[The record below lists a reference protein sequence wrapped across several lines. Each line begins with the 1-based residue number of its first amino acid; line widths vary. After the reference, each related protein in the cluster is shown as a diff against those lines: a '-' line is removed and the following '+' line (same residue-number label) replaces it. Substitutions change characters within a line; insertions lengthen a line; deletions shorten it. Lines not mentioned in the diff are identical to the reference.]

1 MANNSGKI
9 YDVCIVGS
17 GAGGG
22 VMAQQLSAAGI
33 DVVVLERGRHMN
45 PGDFMQQDEL
55 SNMIRQ
61 DFFARDY
68 LETQREDS
76 SQTAKPGKYSLLAQT
91 VGGST
96 AHWGSW
102 CWRFRPDELR
112 VLSTEGAIEG
122 ANLADWPI
130 GYAELEPYYT
140 IAEQALGIAGTA
152 GANPFEGPRSGV
164 YPNPPHVYRPA
175 SRLIEAGAKK
185 MKLHPFPIPMAINSQ
200 VYGDRAKCM
209 NGAFCAGFG
218 CPINAKASTLAI
230 HIPAALATGRC
241 ELRTNSR
248 AVEVTLDANGR
259 ARGVRYLVG
268 EGSDEKNQERE
279 VRARQ
284 VILAGGSIA
293 SAQLL
298 LQSRSARF
306 PNGLANKSDQVGR
319 NLMCHVFAVT
329 NFEMQGIANSF
340 AGPPG
345 NIAVDDF
352 HASDRKRGF
361 ARGAVIAE
369 AIESMPISSG
379 LKAGNYLSQ
388 DKLGNNKRAW
398 GKPLRDYLGRFPHIG
413 GLIAIGE
420 DLPVADNRV
429 DLDPTHRDS
438 AGQPLPRITHKRH
451 ANDIKLA
458 RYFEQ
463 RMSDIASAGGAL
475 KTWNT
480 DYTPIKTGSG
490 HIMGTCRMGD
500 DPARSVLDRWC
511 RTHDVDNL
519 WVVDGSFFPTSGGY
533 NPTLTI
539 FANSYRVAHYF
550 IEQAKRLNVS

>member
-1 MANNSGKI
+1 MTAANTDKSKDSGRI

-61 DFFARDY
+61 DFFARGY
-68 LETQREDS
+68 LETQREQS
-76 SQTAKPGKYSLLAQT
+76 TQTALPGKYSLLAQT
-91 VGGST
+91 VGGGT

-102 CWRFRPDELR
+102 SWRFRPDEMR
-112 VLSTEGAIEG
+112 VLSSDGPVKGASI
-122 ANLADWPI
+122 ADWPI
-130 GYAELEPYYT
+130 SYAELEPYYT
-140 IAEQALGIAGTA
+140 LAEQALGIAGKA
-152 GANPFEGPRSGV
+152 GANPFEGPRTGI

-185 MKLHPFPIPMAINSQ
+185 LRLHPFPTPMAINSQ

-241 ELRTNSR
+241 ELRTGSR
-248 AVEVTLDANGR
+248 AVEVTLDASGR
-259 ARGVRYLVG
+259 ARGVHYL
-268 EGSDEKNQERE
+268 DEKNQERE

-329 NFEMQGIANSF
+329 NFEMRDVANSF

-345 NIAVDDF
+345 NIAIDDF

-369 AIESMPISSG
+369 AIESMPITSA
-379 LKAGNYLSQ
+379 LKAGNYL
-388 DKLGNNKRAW
+388 
-398 GKPLRDYLGRFPHIG
+398 GK
-413 GLIAIGE
+413 
-420 DLPVADNRV
+420 N
-429 DLDPTHRDS
+429 
-438 AGQPLPRITHKRH
+438 
-451 ANDIKLA
+451 
-458 RYFEQ
+458 
-463 RMSDIASAGGAL
+463 
-475 KTWNT
+475 
-480 DYTPIKTGSG
+480 
-490 HIMGTCRMGD
+490 
-500 DPARSVLDRWC
+500 
-511 RTHDVDNL
+511 
-519 WVVDGSFFPTSGGY
+519 
-533 NPTLTI
+533 
-539 FANSYRVAHYF
+539 
-550 IEQAKRLNVS
+550 

>member
-1 MANNSGKI
+1 MAKAKI

-22 VMAQQLSAAGI
+22 VMAQQLTAAGI

-45 PGDFMQQDEL
+45 PGDFLQQDEL
-55 SNMIRQ
+55 TNMIRQ

-68 LETQREDS
+68 RETQREDS
-76 SQTAKPGKYSLLAQT
+76 SQTAQPGKYSLLAQT
-91 VGGST
+91 VGGGT

-102 CWRFRPDELR
+102 SWRFRPDEMR
-112 VLSTEGAIEG
+112 VLSTEGAIAG

-130 GYAELEPYYT
+130 GYAELEPYYAV
-140 IAEQALGIAGTA
+140 AERDLGIAGTA
-152 GANPFEGPRSGV
+152 GSNPFEGPRTTP

-185 MKLHPFPIPMAINSQ
+185 LQLHPFPTPMAINSRI
-200 VYGDRAKCM
+200 YGDRAKCM
-209 NGAFCAGFG
+209 NGAFCAGYG
-218 CPINAKASTLAI
+218 CPVNAKASTLAI

-241 ELRTNSR
+241 DLRTGCR

-259 ARGVRYLVG
+259 ARGVRYV
-268 EGSDEKNQERE
+268 DENGRENE

-284 VILAGGSIA
+284 IVLAGGSIA

-298 LQSRSARF
+298 LQSRSGRF
-306 PNGLANKSDQVGR
+306 PNGLANSSDQVGR

-329 NFEMQGIANSF
+329 NFEMRDVANSF
-340 AGPPG
+340 VGPPG
-345 NIAVDDF
+345 NVAVDDF
-352 HASDRKRGF
+352 HGSDAKRGF
-361 ARGAVIAE
+361 VRGGVIAE
-369 AIESMPISSG
+369 AIESMPITSA
-379 LKAGNYLSQ
+379 LKAGNYLGSE
-388 DKLGNNKRAW
+388 KRAW
-398 GKPLRDYLGRFPHIG
+398 GKPLRNYLARYPYIG

-429 DLDPTHRDS
+429 DLDPTHRD
-438 AGQPLPRITHKRH
+438 ALGLPLPRITHKRH
-451 ANDIKLA
+451 ANDIRLA

-463 RMSDIASAGGAL
+463 RMSDIALAGGAL
-475 KTWNT
+475 KTWHS
-480 DYTPIKTGSG
+480 DYTSIKTGSG

-500 DPARSVLDRWC
+500 DPERSVLNRWC

-539 FANSYRVAHYF
+539 FANSYRVANYF
-550 IEQAKRLNVS
+550 IEQAKRLDVS

>member
-1 MANNSGKI
+1 MTNTPSSKI
-9 YDVCIVGS
+9 FDVCIVGS

-22 VMAQQLSAAGI
+22 VMAQQLTAAGI
-33 DVVVLERGRHMN
+33 DVVVLERGRHMT
-45 PGDFMQQDEL
+45 PGDFMAQDEL

-61 DFFARDY
+61 DFFSRDY
-68 LETQREDS
+68 LETQREDR
-76 SQTAKPGKYSLLAQT
+76 SQTAQPGKYSLLAQT
-91 VGGST
+91 VGGGT

-102 CWRFRPDELR
+102 SWRFRPDELR
-112 VLSTEGAIEG
+112 VLSTEGPIAG
-122 ANLADWPI
+122 ASLADWPI
-130 GYAELEPYYT
+130 SYAELEPFYT
-140 IAEQALGIAGTA
+140 VAERALGIAGSA
-152 GANPFEGPRSGV
+152 GTNPFEGPRTGA

-185 MKLHPFPIPMAINSQ
+185 LQLHPFPTPMAINSQ

-241 ELRTNSR
+241 DLRTNCR
-248 AVEVTLDANGR
+248 AVEVTLDAKGR
-259 ARGVRYLVG
+259 ARGVRYLDAKG
-268 EGSDEKNQERE
+268 QERE
-279 VRARQ
+279 VLARQ

-298 LQSRSARF
+298 LQSRSPRF
-306 PNGLANKSDQVGR
+306 PNGLANRSDQVGR

-329 NFEMQGIANSF
+329 NFEMQEVANSF

-345 NIAVDDF
+345 NVAIDDF
-352 HASDRKRGF
+352 HASDKRRGF

-369 AIESMPISSG
+369 AIESMPISSA
-379 LKAGNYLSQ
+379 LKAGNYIGTGQ
-388 DKLGNNKRAW
+388 GKRAW

-451 ANDIKLA
+451 PNDIKLA

-463 RMSDIASAGGAL
+463 RMSDIASAGGAT
-475 KTWNT
+475 KTWSS

-500 DPARSVLDRWC
+500 DPEHSVLDRWC

-519 WVVDGSFFPTSGGY
+519 WVIDGSFFPSSGGY

-539 FANSYRVAHYF
+539 FANSYRVAQYF

>member
-1 MANNSGKI
+1 MTRETNRI
-9 YDVCIVGS
+9 HDVCIVGS

-22 VMAQQLSAAGI
+22 VMAQQLTGAGI

-45 PGDFMQQDEL
+45 PGDFLAQDEL

-68 LETQREDS
+68 RETQREDT
-76 SQTAKPGKYSLLAQT
+76 SQTAQPGKYSLLAQT
-91 VGGST
+91 VGGGT

-102 CWRFRPDELR
+102 SWRFRPDEMR
-112 VLSTEGAIEG
+112 VLSTEGPIAG
-122 ANLADWPI
+122 ASIADWPI
-130 GYAELEPYYT
+130 SYAELEPYYAL
-140 IAEQALGIAGTA
+140 AEQALGIAGTA
-152 GANPFEGPRSGV
+152 GSNPFEGPRHAP

-185 MKLHPFPIPMAINSQ
+185 LKLNPFPIPMAINSR

-218 CPINAKASTLAI
+218 CPVNAKASTLAI

-241 ELRTNSR
+241 DLRTNCR

-259 ARGVRYLVG
+259 ARGVRYL
-268 EGSDEKNQERE
+268 DEKGRERE

-284 VILAGGSIA
+284 IVLAGGSIA

-306 PNGLANKSDQVGR
+306 PNGLANSSDQVGR

-329 NFEMQGIANSF
+329 NFEMRDIANSF

-345 NIAVDDF
+345 NVAVDDF
-352 HASDRKRGF
+352 HASDRSRGF

-369 AIESMPISSG
+369 AIESMPISSA
-379 LKAGNYLSQ
+379 LKAGNYLGSE
-388 DKLGNNKRAW
+388 KRAW
-398 GKPLRDYLGRFPHIG
+398 GKPLRDYLTRYPHIG

-429 DLDPTHRDS
+429 DLDPTHRD
-438 AGQPLPRITHKRH
+438 ALGQPLPRITHKRH

-463 RMSDIASAGGAL
+463 RMSDIALAGGAL
-475 KTWNT
+475 KTWHS

-490 HIMGTCRMGD
+490 HIMGTCRMGS
-500 DPARSVLDRWC
+500 DPQRSVLDRWC

-539 FANSYRVAHYF
+539 FANSYRVANHF
-550 IEQAKRLNVS
+550 IEQAKRLDVS